1 MHTEVKKTDNFKSGF
16 VAIIG
21 KPNVGKSTLMNK
33 LLHEKISI
41 VTPKPQT
48 TRHQIKGIFTDDK
61 KQIIFLDTPGFLKPR
76 YKLQEKMMEYISHS
90 LKDCDVIVFIC
101 DAASFPTDYD
111 HQLLNIIEQVKKP
124 KMALIN
130 KIDLVEEETAKQHI
144 EKLNDIDFDEIKAI
158 SASEMNDFDFLIDKL
173 TDFLPY
179 AHPFY
184 SEDELSDLPMRF
196 FVQEI
201 IREQIFLKLYEEVPY
216 CSTVVVEEYKE
227 KDNRIDIEANIWV
240 EKKSQKPILLG
251 SKGKMIK
258 AIRESSERELY
269 RIIGKKAYLH
279 LWIKIKPNWRKKDG
293 SLHEFGY
300 R

>member
-1 MHTEVKKTDNFKSGF
+1 MCTELGRPDNFRSGF

-61 KQIIFLDTPGFLKPR
+61 RQIIFLDTPGYLKPR

-90 LKDCDVIVFIC
+90 LEDCDVIIFIC
-101 DAASFPTDYD
+101 DASSFPTDYD
-111 HQLLNIIEQVKKP
+111 DQLLNIIAKPKKP
-124 KMALIN
+124 KIALIN
-130 KIDLVEEETAKQHI
+130 KIDLVEEKIVKQHI
-144 EKLNDIDFDEIKAI
+144 EKFIDMDFEEIKAV
-158 SASEMNDFDFLIDKL
+158 SASEMTDFSFLIDKL
-173 TDFLPY
+173 TDYLPY
-179 AHPFY
+179 AHTFY

-196 FVQEI
+196 FVQET
-201 IREQIFLKLYEEVPY
+201 IREQIFLKIYEEVPY
-216 CSTVVVEEYKE
+216 CTTVVVEEYKE
-227 KDNRIDIEANIWV
+227 QDNRIDIEANIWV
-240 EKKSQKPILLG
+240 EKKTQKPILLG

-269 RIIGKKAYLH
+269 RIIGKKVYLH
-279 LWIKIKPNWRKKDG
+279 LWIKIKPNWRKKEG
-293 SLHEFGY
+293 SLREFGY